1 MAIIKVI
8 NVEPKD
14 VYITFEMSLNAVE
27 MVLDALSHA
36 IIEIDMKDERLVAAN
51 EFLKSDFF
59 KTLDGIVK
67 EVKGA

>member
-14 VYITFEMSLNAVE
+14 ICVTFEMSIDAIE
-27 MVLDALSHA
+27 MVLDALNHA